1 MKKKPKLIKA
11 WTATWGLHE
20 HQWVIGAII
29 DNYAYLLCQC
39 MEVRKSE
46 IKDRIT
52 EEDLKGGDING

>member
-11 WTATWGLHE
+11 WTTTWGRHE
-20 HQWVIGAII
+20 HQWAIGAII

-39 MEVRKSE
+39 MEVRKSG

-52 EEDLKGGDING
+52 EEDL